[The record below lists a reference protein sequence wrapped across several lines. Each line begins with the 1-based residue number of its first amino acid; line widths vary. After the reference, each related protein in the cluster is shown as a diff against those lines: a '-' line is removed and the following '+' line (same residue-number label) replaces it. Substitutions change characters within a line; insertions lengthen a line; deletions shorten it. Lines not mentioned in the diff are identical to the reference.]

1 MSTEIKR
8 TYTVDQ
14 LGALGL
20 PYENYLVRDSEDER
34 RSYTNW
40 RIIFCDTTDGS
51 FWSIIRAEPKNDYGE
66 PAWWY
71 SYRSSEEIVARR
83 VEPREVTVTQW
94 CEVEADGAETAS

>member
-1 MSTEIKR
+1 MSIETKR

-14 LGALGL
+14 LEALGL
-20 PYENYLVRDSEDER
+20 PYENYLARDNEDER

-40 RIIFCDTTDGS
+40 RIIFRDPADDTT
-51 FWSIIRAEPKNDYGE
+51 WSIIRAEPKNEMGE

-71 SYRSSEEIVARR
+71 SYDSCDKIVARR

-94 CEVEADGAETAS
+94 VEVKDKASKAVS